1 MNEPQAL
8 MQHPEIQCRVRVARG
23 VDIAVGPGK
32 MELLEAIRDAGSISG
47 GARRMGMSYRRAW
60 MLVETMNSC
69 FVEPLVVTATG
80 GRSGGGAR
88 LTPRGEEV
96 LRIYAAMMTEVEAV
110 ARRHLDPL
118 MPALLSKAV
127 EPGQS

>member
-69 FVEPLVVTATG
+69 FIEPLVVTATG
-80 GRSGGGAR
+80 GRAGGGAQ
-88 LTPRGEEV
+88 LTPMGEEV
-96 LRIYAAMMTEVEAV
+96 LRIYAAMMTEVEEA
-110 ARRHLDPL
+110 ARRHLAPL
-118 MPALLSKAV
+118 MPALLSKPA
-127 EPGQS
+127 ESSQS

>member
-1 MNEPQAL
+1 MAEERPL

-69 FVEPLVVTATG
+69 FTQPLVATSTG
-80 GRSGGGAR
+80 GRAGGGAKV
-88 LTPRGEEV
+88 TEQGETV
-96 LRIYAAMMTEVEAV
+96 LRIYAAMMAEVEAV
-110 ARRHLDPL
+110 AQRHLQPL
-118 MPALLSKAV
+118 LPSLVSKPV
-127 EPGQS
+127 ETAGS

>member
-1 MNEPQAL
+1 MGL
-8 MQHPEIQCRVRVARG
+8 S
-23 VDIAVGPGK
+23 GPGK

-80 GRSGGGAR
+80 GRAGGGAQV
-88 LTPRGEEV
+88 TARGEEV
-96 LRIYAAMMTEVEAV
+96 LRIYAAMMSEVEAV

-127 EPGQS
+127 EPGQG